1 MKRIAPLHVLLG
13 ALCLWSCRQESHPK
27 DTEVASQSVAAEVA
41 PRLGA
46 FEDGLSSGDGAKWK
60 GVNDEGAGGSSTIT
74 VEGVEGGAAG
84 TKRALHIKGHVK
96 LADFPFPFAG
106 ARVPFGA
113 IVNGEATPL
122 SIKNYQGLEFWA
134 KGDGKEYFVRMLS
147 ADVQDYN
154 YHHFVFRA
162 GKDWQKFRVPFSQFV
177 QFEWGDAKP
186 WSGERIKGLMITNY
200 NAPGEEAGAIEFS
213 LDEVSLF

>member
-1 MKRIAPLHVLLG
+1 MQHTATWSVLLL
-13 ALCLWSCRQESHPK
+13 AAATSACKAKASPKEQSPTTSH
-27 DTEVASQSVAAEVA
+27 TAVVG
-41 PRLGA
+41 PRLGG
-46 FEDGLSSGDGAKWK
+46 FEDGLGAGDGTTWK
-60 GVNDEGAGGSSTIT
+60 GVNDEGAGGSST
-74 VEGVEGGAAG
+74 VKVDDVEGGAAG
-84 TKRALHIKGHVK
+84 SRRALHAKGQVK

-106 ARVPFGA
+106 VRVPFGPIA
-113 IVNGEATPL
+113 NGEATPM
-122 SIKNYQGLEFWA
+122 SITNYQGLEFWA

-162 GKDWQKFRVPFSQFV
+162 GKDWQKFRVPFAQLV

-186 WSGERIKGLMITNY
+186 WSGERMKGLMITNY
-200 NAPGEEAGAIEFS
+200 NAPGEEAGPIEFY